1 MQITIDIQRN
11 QPLTGTASL
20 DGHPPRA
27 FAGWLELLRVVAE
40 LAAAPTERPAPE
52 HRSATPQVIG
62 ER

>member
-20 DGHPPRA
+20 DGHAPLA

-40 LAAAPTERPAPE
+40 LADAPTEQRVPE
-52 HRSATPQVIG
+52 NRQATPQAIG
-62 ER
+62 KR

>member
-20 DGHPPRA
+20 DGHPSLA

-40 LAAAPTERPAPE
+40 LAAAPTEQTAPE
-52 HRSATPQVIG
+52 RRLAPPQAIG